1 MELDPSDREME
12 LDDKRQESRNTTH
25 RSFKSLVPH
34 IQTTNDIALYV
45 GYALSH
51 QYRFKRKTSPWE
63 IEQWNE
69 WELEL
74 MVDEFED
81 DEKVFEDD
89 GGEEVD
95 KNFVENFNIEH
106 QKIDRLY
113 RLIHEF
119 NDMWYYDNWFYLLAR
134 MEYKKGDHVFVELEA
149 GCHKNKH
156 WTGNIFVTRLA
167 FVFTRV
173 VYLPCDVETSIYQSL
188 RNDGYAF
195 EEQTEHDRNSAMF
208 CNEPPTLKYLCYD
221 TVYKK

>member
-95 KNFVENFNIEH
+95 KNFVENFT
-106 QKIDRLY
+106 
-113 RLIHEF
+113 
-119 NDMWYYDNWFYLLAR
+119 
-134 MEYKKGDHVFVELEA
+134 
-149 GCHKNKH
+149 GCPLVK
-156 WTGNIFVTRLA
+156 
-167 FVFTRV
+167 
-173 VYLPCDVETSIYQSL
+173 
-188 RNDGYAF
+188 
-195 EEQTEHDRNSAMF
+195 
-208 CNEPPTLKYLCYD
+208 
-221 TVYKK
+221 